1 VRCSEEGQC
10 FAGVVRDGDDAA
22 CIAESLGEG
31 SLVHDVVFDD
41 QDVLGGSRGRDVCL
55 AGIILG

>member
-1 VRCSEEGQC
+1 
-10 FAGVVRDGDDAA
+10 VVRDGDDAA
-22 CIAESLGEG
+22 CIAESLGED